1 MKKLLALVTA
11 LLLVPAAFAEAPE
24 EPLLQV
30 HQLMIGFADAYLIRL
45 GDVNILM
52 DGGNANPKV
61 PTDDVVNYLR
71 EAGVSKLDAVI
82 ITHWHLDHCMNLN
95 AALAEFGTAET
106 VVYSPADSVPTEIDN
121 GSVVVKI
128 APLVMGQHQ
137 QLQMGGEL
145 TFGGMYLTCIGP
157 EKLSVNGGANVD
169 SLNILL
175 QYGQRRFLFT
185 GDYAQSGCINGPY
198 AELCANVDVL
208 KFPHH
213 GSEPYEIGNK
223 ASRTVR
229 PQHVLVPGV
238 ASKHKIWDFFDDL
251 GVKFPRE
258 NIYTNADGH
267 VVILTDGGERFDV
280 LTQQNPADYA
290 PRAN

>member
-238 ASKHKIWDFFDDL
+238 VSKHKIWDFFDDL